1 MNKPSW
7 LRSDRNNNIFGSLKC
22 LSHNWLCRIP
32 IHVEVWTQRHCR
44 WGLFRGFCLSVQ
56 VGGLPNAQPTSMSAK
71 QLVKEG
77 GHGMAD
83 MEGMGGMHGGM
94 EGLRA
99 GLCRL
104 PEGRSAD
111 RRVGRWAEKA
121 GGRLPLLRCLTTL
134 QTPFG
139 THQGKTLAILII
151 PDLWVLKSR

>member
-1 MNKPSW
+1 
-7 LRSDRNNNIFGSLKC
+7 
-22 LSHNWLCRIP
+22 
-32 IHVEVWTQRHCR
+32 
-44 WGLFRGFCLSVQ
+44 
-56 VGGLPNAQPTSMSAK
+56 
-71 QLVKEG
+71 
-77 GHGMAD
+77 MAD

-151 PDLWVLKSR
+151 PDRPLGAEKQITSLRIVCSGMKWKLPVVSKDWVHACFRLPEKNFLMGESKNFTEEPS

>member
-1 MNKPSW
+1 
-7 LRSDRNNNIFGSLKC
+7 
-22 LSHNWLCRIP
+22 
-32 IHVEVWTQRHCR
+32 
-44 WGLFRGFCLSVQ
+44 
-56 VGGLPNAQPTSMSAK
+56 
-71 QLVKEG
+71 
-77 GHGMAD
+77 MAD

-99 GLCRL
+99 GWCRL

-121 GGRLPLLRCLTTL
+121 GRRLPLLRCLTTL

-151 PDLWVLKSR
+151 PDLWMLKSR